1 MGANGDRLKRNIFF
15 VIFSILTLL
24 TYLIQYFSRFFDDN
38 RLTNW
43 QSAFA
48 FSDPGK
54 VFFVLTAGII
64 VAWILSTFSFPE
76 RRPGLFL
83 FISSFAVASLFWG
96 EPEVILDAS
105 RYFTQAK
112 HLEVYG
118 VGYFFREWGKDI
130 SAWTDLPAVPF
141 LYGLIFKVIG
151 EKRIFIQ
158 VFTTFLFS
166 TTVVFTYLTGKK
178 LWDKYAGFAAGIL
191 LLGVPYLFSQV
202 SLMLVDVPLMCFL
215 SLSTFTYIR
224 ALEEGGVMIP
234 VSSAAI
240 FLTFFTKYSAWLML
254 TVLPLMTLIFS
265 IRNRTSGA
273 RYYLYRSALVV
284 LWSGLLIGVVTV
296 YKWDV
301 IAEQIMLLMAYQKP
315 GLRRWGESFLSTFFF
330 QVHPFI
336 TAAAVYSV
344 YAAFRKRELKY
355 VIIMWLPLMVLL
367 LQIKRM
373 RYMIMVFPFLCL
385 MASYGLMRISEPAKI
400 KFVSFGIAIVSI
412 LIALFAYLPFLQKI
426 SLANLKEAGEFLNS
440 LKGQDVTVF
449 TPLPGNHAVN
459 AAVAVPILDLFTD
472 KMISYDYRAAVPA
485 DREEILT
492 SPLRFTWEYKNPE
505 YYQFGHRNKAPS
517 AFVVISNK
525 AGEILPPDIKKRVE
539 GFSKIRAFDTSE
551 NTFDYQTFVTIYFR

>member
-1 MGANGDRLKRNIFF
+1 M
-15 VIFSILTLL
+15 LL
-24 TYLIQYFSRFFDDN
+24 TYLILYLSRSFDDN
-38 RLTNW
+38 RLTSW
-43 QSAFA
+43 QSTFGLVG
-48 FSDPGK
+48 PEK
-54 VFFVLTAGII
+54 IFFILTAGII
-64 VAWILSTFSFPE
+64 VAWILSKFSFPD
-76 RRPGLFL
+76 RRPELFL

-105 RYFTQAK
+105 RYFTEAK

-118 VGYFFREWGKDI
+118 VGYFFGEWGKDI

-178 LWDKYAGFAAGIL
+178 LWDTYTGFAAGIL

-202 SLMLVDVPLMCFL
+202 PLMLVDVPLMCFL
-215 SLSTFTYIR
+215 SLSVFTYIL
-224 ALEEGGVMIP
+224 ALEEGGAMIP
-234 VSSAAI
+234 VSSAFI
-240 FLTFFTKYSAWLML
+240 FFTFFIKYSAWLML
-254 TVLPLMTLIFS
+254 SVLPVITCVLILQR
-265 IRNRTSGA
+265 RNSGTG
-273 RYYLYRSALVV
+273 RYFFRSALVA
-284 LWSGLLIGVVTV
+284 LLSGFLIGVVFA
-296 YKWDV
+296 YKYDV
-301 IAEQIMLLMAYQKP
+301 MAEQIRLLIGYQKP
-315 GLRRWGESFLSTFFF
+315 GLKWWGESFTSTFFF

-336 TAAAVYSV
+336 TASALYSV
-344 YAAFRKRELKY
+344 YAAFRKRDLKY
-355 VIIMWLPLMVLL
+355 VIVFWLPLLVLL
-367 LQIKRM
+367 LQIRRI
-373 RYMIMVFPFLCL
+373 RYVIMIFPLLCL
-385 MASYGLMRISEPAKI
+385 MASYGLMRIRGWQKI
-400 KFVSFGIAIVSI
+400 KFVSFAVAVFSIVIAV
-412 LIALFAYLPFLQKI
+412 FAYLPFLQTI
-426 SLANLKEAGEFLNS
+426 SLMNLKEAGEFLNS

-449 TPLPGNHAVN
+449 TLLPGNHAVN

-472 KMISYDYRAAVPA
+472 KMISYDYRPAVPA

-517 AFVVISNK
+517 AFVAISNK